1 MIIQTSCSYDSCLMR
16 AIRRSRGRSGTTRS
30 SSLIIKVTI
39 AAILYVILLIMYT
52 AYHLSTASLEH
63 YPTTT
68 ARLNI
73 IHTVAVD
80 DGYTQSYGK
89 ITTTTEKKKKKR
101 LHGHHHHLVTTFP
114 PTTTTKLPSSTTQ
127 SIIRMKDTSP
137 SSPLT
142 TTSNHSMTIVIDGC
156 TFLMHTS
163 SYLGEYAGNDQTS
176 YTTLHD
182 AFKRCITLG
191 WYCKGVTCPPSL
203 TTTGGCTV
211 RAGTPYLAT
220 STEGE
225 VSYVKTCPTSS
236 PQSAAALAPGVSGE
250 ITTDVTKGSGQH
262 PVLKNSAIVVMA
274 HDREQYLASCL
285 ESLLAL
291 DGIQLFTM
299 YVSLD
304 EVSAFNRMEGVIREK
319 ERQHGRKI
327 GVWHRP
333 LIPPSTAYDTLP
345 SSKIAAHYRYALEQV
360 YTVHQHDYVI
370 MVENDLIFAP
380 DFLTLFINTAKL
392 LEDDD
397 SLYCISG
404 WNDNGFIEYA
414 TNETTLYRTHFFPG
428 LGWMAHRSL
437 WDRIR
442 WKWPNAPTT
451 GWDHWMRLSTTHEG
465 RECIYPEVPRSRH
478 IAVEGSNVHAADQA
492 GIYQRMAL
500 SRGGGGEYD
509 EALRKMIS
517 LAIPSTLDQLTNIL
531 IQGQQA
537 GDNNAGGL
545 VPMDRIYMIPYLREE
560 YPIIQQRLN
569 LFPNYFRGQH
579 KGVVIINIHAA
590 RTRLIFIDRR
600 SGHQWLPNNISVT
613 PPPLMTYLPASRGV
627 SCNDAC
633 HSNNG
638 MVCYD
643 HLLEFANDCHVMLT
657 HFPCEQGC
665 GHQLGLELPA
675 YVLDGGLHTFGQCLV
690 TDHGAPSCLTSHPST
705 ARMCVCLPP
714 PPPSSTTNNMNKDDR
729 PISNH
734 QHEEEE
740 EEDMIDFL
748 GPNHPLMA
756 PLQTALLNRMMKK
769 LDRISIVLK
778 DKEEEGRRLR
788 QHREELGA
796 QLYTFQQQL
805 GSLQSNIEEANHSR
819 EDTDDKVKKVKE
831 RTEVLI
837 EEYDR
842 VSRDTRDQMV
852 MLEKVREERNRVLHV
867 VEQLKRYREDL
878 QGNIALKKRAAY
890 KGESNVQVVEKD
902 KAQQDLL
909 IDELTRALK
918 GKNEDIALLEGQVEV
933 QIKERDNA
941 RIMIREATQAL
952 AEINDE
958 RKVIKQEVGSNYIG
972 LSRRDQT
979 MQKIMESTNAITAD
993 ILSRIGY
1000 IGQETTIIGTP
1011 LMKNQLWEETAMQ
1024 EGNIE
1029 KEGDITQAHV
1039 HESHYAKVCMY

>member
-1 MIIQTSCSYDSCLMR
+1 
-16 AIRRSRGRSGTTRS
+16 
-30 SSLIIKVTI
+30 
-39 AAILYVILLIMYT
+39 
-52 AYHLSTASLEH
+52 
-63 YPTTT
+63 
-68 ARLNI
+68 
-73 IHTVAVD
+73 
-80 DGYTQSYGK
+80 
-89 ITTTTEKKKKKR
+89 
-101 LHGHHHHLVTTFP
+101 
-114 PTTTTKLPSSTTQ
+114 
-127 SIIRMKDTSP
+127 
-137 SSPLT
+137 
-142 TTSNHSMTIVIDGC
+142 
-156 TFLMHTS
+156 
-163 SYLGEYAGNDQTS
+163 
-176 YTTLHD
+176 
-182 AFKRCITLG
+182 
-191 WYCKGVTCPPSL
+191 
-203 TTTGGCTV
+203 
-211 RAGTPYLAT
+211 
-220 STEGE
+220 
-225 VSYVKTCPTSS
+225 
-236 PQSAAALAPGVSGE
+236 
-250 ITTDVTKGSGQH
+250 
-262 PVLKNSAIVVMA
+262 
-274 HDREQYLASCL
+274 
-285 ESLLAL
+285 
-291 DGIQLFTM
+291 
-299 YVSLD
+299 
-304 EVSAFNRMEGVIREK
+304 
-319 ERQHGRKI
+319 
-327 GVWHRP
+327 
-333 LIPPSTAYDTLP
+333 
-345 SSKIAAHYRYALEQV
+345 
-360 YTVHQHDYVI
+360 
-370 MVENDLIFAP
+370 
-380 DFLTLFINTAKL
+380 
-392 LEDDD
+392 
-397 SLYCISG
+397 
-404 WNDNGFIEYA
+404 
-414 TNETTLYRTHFFPG
+414 
-428 LGWMAHRSL
+428 
-437 WDRIR
+437 
-442 WKWPNAPTT
+442 
-451 GWDHWMRLSTTHEG
+451 
-465 RECIYPEVPRSRH
+465 
-478 IAVEGSNVHAADQA
+478 
-492 GIYQRMAL
+492 
-500 SRGGGGEYD
+500 
-509 EALRKMIS
+509 ALRKMIS

-537 GDNNAGGL
+537 DNNAGGL

-579 KGVVIINIHAA
+579 KGVVIINIPAA

-613 PPPLMTYLPASRGV
+613 PPPSMTYLSASRG
-627 SCNDAC
+627 
-633 HSNNG
+633 
-638 MVCYD
+638 
-643 HLLEFANDCHVMLT
+643 
-657 HFPCEQGC
+657 
-665 GHQLGLELPA
+665 
-675 YVLDGGLHTFGQCLV
+675 VLDGGLHTFGQCLV

-748 GPNHPLMA
+748 GPNHALMA

-842 VSRDTRDQMV
+842 VSKDTRDQMV

-933 QIKERDNA
+933 QIKERDSA
-941 RIMIREATQAL
+941 RIMIRWQEATQAL
-952 AEINDE
+952 EEINDE

-993 ILSRIGY
+993 ILNMETEERTLGKSIRKRREFDEQLQGHVNKNKYEIAELKRLIENGGRGKEGLADEYELLSKSLMTINDDNDALEGIRKKHERECDNIEKDIQVVGRSIKAVEEAVLEY
-1000 IGQETTIIGTP
+1000 IGQETTINRDTINSI
-1011 LMKNQLWEETAMQ
+1011 KETKAMQ

-1029 KEGDITQAHV
+1029 KEGDITEAQN
-1039 HESHYAKVCMY
+1039 E